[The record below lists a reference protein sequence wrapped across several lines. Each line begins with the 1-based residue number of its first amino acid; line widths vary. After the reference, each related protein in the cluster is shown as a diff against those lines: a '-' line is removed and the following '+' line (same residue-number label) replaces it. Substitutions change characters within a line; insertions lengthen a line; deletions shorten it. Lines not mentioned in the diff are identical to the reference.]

1 MRRKADKPEQKAPE
15 AQEAAAEAAPL
26 VVPRGQTP
34 ILKVKPLGSRAGGD
48 GTGAAVRRG
57 TLFQNDAEG
66 QDETAA
72 GLAEE
77 ADKRALLKTIVS
89 SPAPQPSVRS
99 PYATYRPAPPDE
111 AAEKEELAAVTGR
124 KAEREVS
131 AGFLLGVALIIVA
144 LLGGIAIVRLHKKV
158 DSLERRLASIEG
170 AHVLTAEADLLSP

>member
-77 ADKRALLKTIVS
+77 ADKRALLKT
-89 SPAPQPSVRS
+89 
-99 PYATYRPAPPDE
+99 
-111 AAEKEELAAVTGR
+111 
-124 KAEREVS
+124 KADVEREVMS
-131 AGFLLGVALIIVA
+131 KVPHLLETGRFIPSIDHAVPPCPQENFEHFIEL
-144 LLGGIAIVRLHKKV
+144 VRGL
-158 DSLERRLASIEG
+158 
-170 AHVLTAEADLLSP
+170 